1 MGGGGTFYDRD
12 TTDGYAKTSDGF
24 SQKAEE
30 LMSLSGVD
38 PGVLPKGRTLV
49 STAKSPVVYAFDV
62 TGSVDRLPL
71 IITDKM
77 PMIAGQILENGYL
90 DDPEISLAA
99 VGDATRDTAPIQVAD
114 FAKIKNLDDWLKR
127 LWREKGG
134 GGNGVEGYEHMA
146 YFYARNCQM
155 PNAVTP
161 FFLFTADEGMR
172 ETLYK
177 SDLERL
183 FGGTHET
190 ISAVKVFK
198 ELDKKFKGNVFLI
211 HRYYGQGDEE
221 ALSGWRKCIGD
232 ERIIR
237 LGSDLAIADLT
248 LGLFAVVTGSR
259 TLEEYLD
266 DMTNK
271 RDKAQTAERIKEVR
285 DSLKQVAAFAKA
297 RPMPRPARGSSAPAK
312 GDKPKAPTGKGRKP
326 GRV

>member
-1 MGGGGTFYDRD
+1 MGGGGTYYDRD
-12 TTDGYAKTSDGF
+12 TSDGYAKTSRGF
-24 SQKAEE
+24 SPQAEE
-30 LMSLSGVD
+30 LMSRSGVD
-38 PGVLPKGRTLV
+38 PGLLPKGRTLV
-49 STAKSPVVYAFDV
+49 SKAKSPVAYAFDV
-62 TGSVDRLPL
+62 TGSVDNLPM

-77 PMIAGQILENGYL
+77 PMIAGQIVENDYL
-90 DDPEISLAA
+90 DDPEFSLSA
-99 VGDATRDTAPIQVAD
+99 VGDVTKDTAPIQVAD

-134 GGNGVEGYEHMA
+134 GGNDVEGYEHMA
-146 YFYARNCQM
+146 YFYARYCQM

-161 FFLFTADEGMR
+161 FCLFTADEGMR
-172 ETLYK
+172 EKLYK

-190 ISAVKVFK
+190 VSAVEVFK

-211 HRYYGQGDEE
+211 HRYYGRGDEE
-221 ALSGWRKCIGD
+221 ALSGWRECIGD

-237 LGSDLAIADLT
+237 LGTDLAIADLT

-266 DMTNK
+266 DMKNK
-271 RDKAQTAERIKEVR
+271 RDQAQTAERIKEVR
-285 DSLKQVAAFAKA
+285 DSLKRVAAFAKA
-297 RPMPRPARGSSAPAK
+297 RPMPRLARTPTTPKGGKSKTPA
-312 GDKPKAPTGKGRKP
+312 GKGRKP